1 MNNLKY
7 VTNKNNAALRFPPNL
22 PKSFV
27 AAEKKRCKEDS
38 SCY

>member
-1 MNNLKY
+1 MNNLKD

-27 AAEKKRCKEDS
+27 TAQKKRCE
-38 SCY
+38 